1 MKVNLIEFV
10 LREISQIQGEI
21 ILNKAMISEHDEKI
35 EEAFEKGDI
44 LVELL
49 AIKEQAEL
57 RNNFFTK
64 ISYLEGKVD
73 AYIKLLKEI
82 GFEI

>member
-10 LREISQIQGEI
+10 CKEISQIQGEI
-21 ILNKAMISEHDEKI
+21 ILNKALISEYDEKI
-35 EEAFEKGDI
+35 EEAFKKGDI
-44 LVELL
+44 LIELL
-49 AIKEQAEL
+49 AIKDQAEL
-57 RNNFFTK
+57 RNKFFTK

-82 GFEI
+82 GFQV